1 MTYFTYIMNTLF
13 AALSLLIA
21 SGVAVHDGHFGH
33 AIDISLTHDHSMQKL
48 SSQDLRT
55 INESR
60 MQHTHSEHNLSEGM
74 LSNSFRYQSP
84 SISPDRRHHHKNI
97 LALLEEGGRHAFD
110 NANLPVID

>member
-1 MTYFTYIMNTLF
+1 MTYFTHIINVLF

-60 MQHTHSEHNLSEGM
+60 MQHAHS
-74 LSNSFRYQSP
+74 

>member
-1 MTYFTYIMNTLF
+1 MTYFTYIINALF

-84 SISPDRRHHHKNI
+84 SISPDRQRDRKS
-97 LALLEEGGRHAFD
+97 
-110 NANLPVID
+110 VV

>member
-1 MTYFTYIMNTLF
+1 MTYFTYIINALF

-21 SGVAVHDGHFGH
+21 SGVAVHDGH
-33 AIDISLTHDHSMQKL
+33 AIDISLTHDQSRQKL

-110 NANLPVID
+110 NTNLPVID

>member
-1 MTYFTYIMNTLF
+1 MTYFTHIINVLF

-74 LSNSFRYQSP
+74 LSNSFRYQSS